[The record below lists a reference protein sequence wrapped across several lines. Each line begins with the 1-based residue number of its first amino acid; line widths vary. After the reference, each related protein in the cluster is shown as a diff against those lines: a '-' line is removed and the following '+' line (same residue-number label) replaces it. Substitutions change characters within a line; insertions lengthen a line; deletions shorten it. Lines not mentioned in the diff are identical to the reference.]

1 MAVFD
6 EKQLADIALHNAN
19 YHLRGSAIARLTD
32 EAALAAV
39 AMNENEDISN
49 REAAYKKLKDKNLVD
64 QASRDYIH
72 SMDPEYWSEEDKRMA
87 DIMAAD
93 SY

>member
-1 MAVFD
+1 MAAEMTLD
-6 EKQLADIALHNAN
+6 EL
-19 YHLRGSAIARLTD
+19 
-32 EAALAAV
+32 
-39 AMNENEDISN
+39 
-49 REAAYKKLKDKNLVD
+49 
-64 QASRDYIH
+64 RDYIH

>member
-1 MAVFD
+1 
-6 EKQLADIALHNAN
+6 
-19 YHLRGSAIARLTD
+19 
-32 EAALAAV
+32 
-39 AMNENEDISN
+39 MNSNEDISN
-49 REAAYKKLKDKNLVD
+49 RETAYGKLKDKTLVD
-64 QASRDYIH
+64 QATRDYIQ